1 MSKHIY
7 PLLIAQF
14 LSAFADNAILFTVIA
29 LVMQTAQP
37 PSWYIPALQS
47 VFLVAF
53 VVLAPWV
60 GAFADNHAKS
70 RVLIIANLIKA
81 AGAGLLLLNVEPLI
95 AYCLV
100 GVGAA
105 LYSPA
110 KYGILPELAGH
121 GGLVKANS
129 WIEGSTILAILT
141 GMVVGA
147 KVADYSTTWALVG
160 TVGLFLISAAT
171 TLFLPVNISRAEVEG
186 SKVLVFFQEVRS
198 FLSTPRS
205 RFAVLGASLFW
216 AAAACVRVII
226 IAWAPLVLMS
236 HNASDIANLT
246 LFLALGIIAGSALVP
261 RLIPLEHLRRAR
273 IPAYLMALLIM
284 GLSFTYSVWPARM
297 VLFLM
302 GTAGGMF
309 IVPINAALQELGQQ
323 SIGSGGAVA
332 MQNFFQNAAMLLSV
346 GGYTF
351 AASLQVGPIA
361 ALLAL
366 GGLLLLA
373 TFWVVMRLPETETE
387 STTSPNPE

>member
-81 AGAGLLLLNVEPLI
+81 AGAGLLLLHVEPLI

-141 GMVVGA
+141 GMVIGA
-147 KVADYSTTWALVG
+147 KVADYSTTWALIG

-205 RFAVLGASLFW
+205 RFAMLGASLFW

-284 GLSFTYSVWPARM
+284 GLSFTDNVWPARA

-351 AASLQVGPIA
+351 AASQQVGPIA

-373 TFWVVMRLPETETE
+373 TFWVVMRLPETE
-387 STTSPNPE
+387 SPTYANPE

>member
-37 PSWYIPALQS
+37 PGWYVPALQS

-53 VVLAPWV
+53 VLLAPWV

-70 RVLIIANLIKA
+70 RVLIVANLIKA
-81 AGAGLLLLNVEPLI
+81 AGAGMLLLKVEPLI
-95 AYCLV
+95 AYCIV

-121 GGLVKANS
+121 NGLVKANS

-147 KVADYSTTWALVG
+147 KVADYSTSWALIG
-160 TVGLFLISAAT
+160 TVVLFLISAAT
-171 TLFLPVNISRAEVEG
+171 TLFLPVNISKTPIAG
-186 SKVLVFFQEVRS
+186 SKIVLFAREVGS
-198 FLSTPRS
+198 FLSLPRS

-216 AAAACVRVII
+216 AAAASVRVII
-226 IAWAPLVLMS
+226 IAWAPLVLMT

-261 RLIPLEHLRRAR
+261 HIIPLEHLRRAR
-273 IPAYLMALLIM
+273 IPAYLMGMLIM
-284 GLSFTYSVWPARM
+284 ALSFTDAIWPARF

-332 MQNFFQNAAMLLSV
+332 LQNFFQNAAMLLAV
-346 GGYTF
+346 GTYTL
-351 AASLQVGPIA
+351 AASQQVGPIA
-361 ALLAL
+361 ALLVL
-366 GGLLLLA
+366 GGLLVLA
-373 TFWVVMRLPETETE
+373 TFLVVMHLPDAP
-387 STTSPNPE
+387 SASSPE